1 MKLWIVSFTDQYSTN
16 RYVIQSETKPE
27 IDLSLEEIEFGF
39 TVDVGEPL
47 TAHLNAVEAQDISTR
62 LTAAAFDTVNDM
74 FLYGYFMMII
84 RQNQPDMPEES
95 KHQLA
100 SKQVVNIR
108 QFRKSMEEAAAA
120 AILHDTA
127 IPA

>member
-1 MKLWIVSFTDQYSTN
+1 VRRRLPAIH
-16 RYVIQSETKPE
+16 
-27 IDLSLEEIEFGF
+27 IDDFGGIPKVFQFGF
-39 TVDVGEPL
+39 GNRLLPIRLRIL
-47 TAHLNAVEAQDISTR
+47 TELWLGRGVVFGRGDRLFFKR
-62 LTAAAFDTVNDM
+62 LTAAAFATVNDM

-120 AILHDTA
+120 AIPHDTA

>member
-1 MKLWIVSFTDQYSTN
+1 MEDQPKTLS
-16 RYVIQSETKPE
+16 IQIGTKIAFIGGGAEGMVVVTLTPE
-27 IDLSLEEIEFGF
+27 
-39 TVDVGEPL
+39 VGEPL

-120 AILHDTA
+120 AIPHDTA